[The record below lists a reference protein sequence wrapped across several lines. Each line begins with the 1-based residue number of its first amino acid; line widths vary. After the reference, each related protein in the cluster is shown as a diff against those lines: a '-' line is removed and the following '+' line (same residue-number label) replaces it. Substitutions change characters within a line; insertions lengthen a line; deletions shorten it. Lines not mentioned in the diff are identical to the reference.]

1 MQKIKIN
8 FKNLKLREKEFKHLE
23 ELGNLGQS
31 NR

>member
-1 MQKIKIN
+1 MQKIN

-23 ELGNLGQS
+23 ELRNLDQS

>member
-1 MQKIKIN
+1 MQKIN

-23 ELGNLGQS
+23 ELGNLDQS